1 MLSSIPEHR
10 NATALDVFERA
21 RAGDAAAFEQL
32 LLTHERQVLRL
43 ALGLTN
49 NLQDAQDVSQEVF
62 LKLHRDLK
70 KIRQSSEVPAWL
82 YRVTVNASFDTKR
95 KTRRSRLVPMGEA
108 AALWRSDSPSPEDF
122 ARYEQ
127 DHRTLESGMQTLTD
141 RERAAIAL
149 REFEGLSTVEVAQVL
164 GSTESTV
171 RVQIA
176 AARVKL
182 RRFFETIREKKL

>member
-10 NATALDVFERA
+10 HATALDVFERA

-43 ALGLTN
+43 AFGLTN

-62 LKLHRDLK
+62 LKLHRDLRK
-70 KIRQSSEVPAWL
+70 LRQSSEVPAWL
-82 YRVTVNASFDTKR
+82 YRVTVNACFDKR
-95 KTRRSRLVPMGEA
+95 RKARRSRLVPIEETA
-108 AALWRSDSPSPEDF
+108 AAWRSNSPSPEDF
-122 ARYEQ
+122 ARYQQ
-127 DHRTLESGMQTLTD
+127 DRRRLESGMKTLTD

-149 REFEGLSTVEVAQVL
+149 REFEGLSTAEVAEIL

-171 RVQIA
+171 RVQIS

-182 RRFFETIREKKL
+182 RRFFANIREKKL